1 MNYSP
6 NRQICRQMSIFSSRR
21 RQLAIAELLRHAR
34 VVSDPQKLA
43 ALNARLQCEK
53 KAGGKSRL
61 ER

>member
-1 MNYSP
+1 MNCSA
-6 NRQICRQMSIFSSRR
+6 NRRICRQMSRFSSRR

-34 VVSDPQKLA
+34 VISDPQKLA

-53 KAGGKSRL
+53 KAGVKFKL

>member
-1 MNYSP
+1 MNCSAS
-6 NRQICRQMSIFSSRR
+6 RRMCRQMSSFSSRR

-53 KAGGKSRL
+53 KAGAKSRL